1 MNIKESL
8 TEAFKE
14 LIVKVATG
22 IPEDVYNYIRRAYE
36 SEENPVAK
44 AQFEA
49 ILKDM
54 ELACKRTRPICQD
67 TGTPYLFLEVG
78 DSFPIK
84 SEIVEI
90 FKDTLRYVTKEMG
103 ILRPNAVD
111 PVYARNSGDNT
122 GRFVPWVHIDLV
134 PGDELKVNIM
144 FKGGGSE
151 APSTLVM
158 SPPLKGWETLKETV
172 IKTVAKAGPLPCP
185 PLIVGVAVAA
195 GADMALTLAKRA
207 ILRPIG
213 KRHPDPK
220 VAKMEE
226 ELLEV
231 LNKLGVGPHGFG
243 GRFSVLDVKFEYAHR
258 HPATFAIGVITSCW
272 ATRRGSMIV
281 RSDGSYV
288 ITSKHLVRE
297 GDVCVVR

>member
-1 MNIKESL
+1 MSLKENL

-22 IPEDVYNYIRRAYE
+22 IPEDVYEYINKAYE
-36 SEENPVAK
+36 TEENPLAK

-54 ELACKRTRPICQD
+54 KLACMRTKPICQD

-78 DSFPIK
+78 DDFPLK
-84 SEIVEI
+84 SGII
-90 FKDTLRYVTKEMG
+90 DTFKEALRYVTKKMG

-111 PVYARNSGDNT
+111 PIYAKNSGDNT
-122 GRFVPWVHIDLV
+122 GRFIPWVHTDLV
-134 PGDELKVNIM
+134 PGNELKVNLM

-158 SPPLKGWETLKETV
+158 SPPLKGWKTLKETI
-172 IKTVAKAGPLPCP
+172 IKTVANAGPLPCP
-185 PLIVGVAVAA
+185 PLIVGIAVAA

-207 ILRPIG
+207 VLRPIG

-220 VAKMEE
+220 VARMEE
-226 ELLEV
+226 ELLNA
-231 LNKLGVGPHGFG
+231 LNKLEVGPHGFG
-243 GRFSVLDVKFEYAHR
+243 GRFSVLDVKFEYAYR

-272 ATRRGSMIV
+272 ATRRGSMTV
-281 RSDGSYV
+281 KPDGSYL
-288 ITSKHLVRE
+288 ITSKHLVHE
-297 GDVCVVR
+297 GDNCVVR